1 MVELNQRE
9 RVIRI
14 KLVYYGPPVGGKT
27 TNLQVLHRRAAGTR
41 RGELISVNS
50 AQDRTILFDF
60 MPLKTSG
67 FRGFDVRL
75 QLVAVPGQVMYGA
88 SRRVALKATDGVV
101 FVANSALDR
110 FEENLQSFGEMQQ
123 YLQANSIDPT
133 RIPLVLQYNK
143 RDLPEVLPIE
153 SLETG
158 LNKRHVPAVPAVAS
172 RGEGVLETFSA
183 ILRATI
189 EDLSTRFR
197 TISLEKGQT
206 PEEWVRRT
214 VQGIFGHL
222 SPEEPASP
230 GQAASAATPPEP
242 APQPPEE
249 HRRLRIAMAE
259 DAPRLP
265 LTAAQHAKMQESL
278 AESYAE
284 ASAELSST
292 AAEFRDER
300 DLARRQLDQL
310 HRALDAGEAI
320 AEGRDVEASLRKALD
335 CLAEGGSADYVSLLL
350 PGQGSV
356 TFRAVPRPPLVKD
369 PLLGCSEGMR
379 LLEELRDDTAPQLVT
394 AEERPELEQP
404 LEDAGFGA
412 VALVPLRAPQ
422 RLLGFVALYYPFD
435 AALPGEAAFAQIGL
449 LGRAL
454 RSALE
459 LVVARRAQRP
469 S

>member
-1 MVELNQRE
+1 MVELNQRD

-27 TNLQVLHRRAAGTR
+27 TNLRVLHQRAAGSR

-75 QLVAVPGQVMYGA
+75 QLVAVPGQVVYGA

-110 FEENLQSFGEMQQ
+110 FEENLQSFAEMQQ
-123 YLQANSIDPT
+123 YLQANSIDPA

-158 LNKRHVPAVPAVAS
+158 LNKRKVPAIPAVAPQ
-172 RGEGVLETFSA
+172 GEGVLETFSA

-206 PEEWVRRT
+206 PEEWVAQT
-214 VQGIFGHL
+214 VQGLFGRPSL
-222 SPEEPASP
+222 AEAAPA
-230 GQAASAATPPEP
+230 A
-242 APQPPEE
+242 E
-249 HRRLRIAMAE
+249 HRTLRIAMAE

-284 ASAELSST
+284 ASAELSAS

-300 DLARRQLDQL
+300 DLARRRLDQL
-310 HRALDAGEAI
+310 RRALEAGDAI
-320 AEGRDVEASLRKALD
+320 AEGREAEKGLRAALD
-335 CLAEGGSADYVSLLL
+335 CLAEAGSAEYVSLLL
-350 PGQGSV
+350 PGHGSV
-356 TFRAVPRPPLVKD
+356 TFRAVPRPPLVSD
-369 PLLGCSEGMR
+369 PLLGSPDGLG
-379 LLEELRDDTAPQLVT
+379 LLASLRDDTEPQLVT
-394 AEERPELEQP
+394 AEERPELERV
-404 LEDAGFGA
+404 LEGAGFGSVA
-412 VALVPLRAPQ
+412 VVPLRAPQ

-435 AALPGEAAFAQIGL
+435 AALPGEADFAQIGL

-454 RSALE
+454 RAALE
-459 LVVARRAQRP
+459 LVIARRAQRP
-469 S
+469 

>member
-1 MVELNQRE
+1 MVELNQRD

-27 TNLQVLHRRAAGTR
+27 TNLRVLHRRAAASR

-110 FEENLQSFGEMQQ
+110 FEENLQSFAEMQQ

-158 LNKRHVPAVPAVAS
+158 LNKRRVPAIPAIAS

-206 PEEWVRRT
+206 PQEWVAQT
-214 VQGIFGHL
+214 VLGLFGG
-222 SPEEPASP
+222 ASLGAP
-230 GQAASAATPPEP
+230 AASAPAAVTPPAPEP
-242 APQPPEE
+242 PDE
-249 HRRLRIAMAE
+249 HRRLRIALAE

-265 LTAAQHAKMQESL
+265 LSAAQHAKMQESL

-284 ASAELSST
+284 ASVELSAA

-300 DLARRQLDQL
+300 DVARRRLDQL
-310 HRALDAGEAI
+310 RRALDAGEAI
-320 AEGRDVEASLRKALD
+320 AEGREVEASMRTALD
-335 CLAEGGSADYVSLLL
+335 CLAESGGAEYVSLLL
-350 PGQGSV
+350 PGSGAV
-356 TFRAVPRPPLVKD
+356 AFRAVPRPPLVTD
-369 PLLGCSEGMR
+369 PLLGSPNGLR
-379 LLEELRDDTAPQLVT
+379 LLEELRDDTEPQLVR
-394 AEERPELEQP
+394 AEERPEVERL
-404 LEDAGFGA
+404 LEDAGFGS

-435 AALPGEAAFAQIGL
+435 SALPGEEAFAQIAL

-454 RSALE
+454 RAALE
-459 LVVARRAQRP
+459 LVSARRPAHP
-469 S
+469 N